1 MLRSW
6 RSVSSS
12 WLDRLRISDRKFV
25 NHTTEMI
32 LWSMILT
39 SRGFLKSFVRSYGS
53 NIIEAGTNQ
62 YWHKC
67 NDVISHS
74 LLTGNAQKY
83 CCLKKYISIYIC
95 NYLCSVWC
103 KSYSFG
109 YCHTCCDIYSWCVQ
123 LDARTDTAVSN
134 VVLKNNT
141 RWRSSCLDFE
151 NPPRRPEFKAPSR
164 EKDHP
169 PDRQSLQMACVA
181 LFKRWFRQQNRGLRG
196 HWPSNQSG
204 CMHSAMVSIQPRRQS
219 GIASRPF
226 G

>member
-1 MLRSW
+1 MLRNW

-39 SRGFLKSFVRSYGS
+39 SRGFLKSLIRSYGS

-95 NYLCSVWC
+95 NYLCRVWC

-134 VVLKNNT
+134 VVPKNNT
-141 RWRSSCLDFE
+141 RWRTNSRDFE
-151 NPPRRPEFKAPSR
+151 KPWRRPEFKAQSG
-164 EKDHP
+164 DTANL
-169 PDRQSLQMACVA
+169 PDRKSPQMACVG
-181 LFKRWFRQQNRGLRG
+181 LFKRLFRQQHRGLWD
-196 HWPSNQSG
+196 HWHSNQSG
-204 CMHSAMVSIQPRRQS
+204 CMHSAMVWIQPRRQS